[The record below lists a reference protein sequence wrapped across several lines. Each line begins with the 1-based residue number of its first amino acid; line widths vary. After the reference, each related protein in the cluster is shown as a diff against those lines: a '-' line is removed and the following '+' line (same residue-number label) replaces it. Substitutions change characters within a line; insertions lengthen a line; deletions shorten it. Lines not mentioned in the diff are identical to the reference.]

1 MRLIERA
8 NISTKLIL
16 LALIPS
22 VSMVLIGLVATAAL
36 RQVDQGV
43 DRIYLDRVVPLQELK
58 GIADD
63 YAVFIIDAVNK
74 ANAGRMS
81 AEDALNGIRQAQE
94 RIHARWSTYLQTRLS
109 PREAALAD
117 EAEQRFTRADA
128 AIAAVMRRL
137 EGQRGNM
144 AEQLREF
151 DGPLYDSIDPVS
163 AKLNELVDLQL
174 EVAHD
179 EQQAAHALYQI
190 SARVAIAFTLTAL
203 VMVVTL
209 GWLFHRSITGQL
221 GALRRAI
228 HSIVEHSNLTAS
240 TELEVPNE
248 IGAIARDFDRMVAEL
263 RSLVERITGS
273 AMTLSSAT
281 GQVSGNLAQ
290 VREVAQRQHQ
300 ETDQVATA
308 MEEMTASVEEVAR
321 NTASVAEST
330 RASKRLADQGRL
342 AVTETIDSMSSLA
355 ERIAQSGET
364 IRSLERDSQEIGK
377 ILDVIQAI
385 TSQTNLLALNA
396 AIEAA
401 RAGEVG
407 RGFAV
412 VADEVRT
419 LAQRTQSSA
428 QEIEAMVKRLQ
439 YSAQQAASE
448 MNRSQQGAGDSMATA
463 GRAGESL
470 QAITAAVD
478 GISETMTQIASAA
491 EEQTAV
497 AVEISRGI
505 LSISG
510 GTREASDSM
519 TELEQAGHGLEELA
533 NELRGHA
540 MRFQL

>member
-1 MRLIERA
+1 
-8 NISTKLIL
+8 
-16 LALIPS
+16 
-22 VSMVLIGLVATAAL
+22 
-36 RQVDQGV
+36 
-43 DRIYLDRVVPLQELK
+43 
-58 GIADD
+58 
-63 YAVFIIDAVNK
+63 
-74 ANAGRMS
+74 
-81 AEDALNGIRQAQE
+81 
-94 RIHARWSTYLQTRLS
+94 
-109 PREAALAD
+109 
-117 EAEQRFTRADA
+117 
-128 AIAAVMRRL
+128 
-137 EGQRGNM
+137 
-144 AEQLREF
+144 
-151 DGPLYDSIDPVS
+151 
-163 AKLNELVDLQL
+163 
-174 EVAHD
+174 
-179 EQQAAHALYQI
+179 
-190 SARVAIAFTLTAL
+190 
-203 VMVVTL
+203 
-209 GWLFHRSITGQL
+209 
-221 GALRRAI
+221 
-228 HSIVEHSNLTAS
+228 
-240 TELEVPNE
+240 
-248 IGAIARDFDRMVAEL
+248 
-263 RSLVERITGS
+263 
-273 AMTLSSAT
+273 
-281 GQVSGNLAQ
+281 
-290 VREVAQRQHQ
+290 
-300 ETDQVATA
+300 
-308 MEEMTASVEEVAR
+308 MTASVEEVAR